1 MPWQRIRLSHL
12 KAHDCEKKVQE
23 CASPPHPW
31 EDEKHPPYLL
41 LLLLLFK
48 KNVGCWLVCAYQL
61 SFYYYKSVYILG
73 LWI

>member
-31 EDEKHPPYLL
+31 PLNCMTYVY
-41 LLLLLFK
+41 
-48 KNVGCWLVCAYQL
+48 VGCWLVCAYQL
-61 SFYYYKSVYILG
+61 SFYYYKSVFILG